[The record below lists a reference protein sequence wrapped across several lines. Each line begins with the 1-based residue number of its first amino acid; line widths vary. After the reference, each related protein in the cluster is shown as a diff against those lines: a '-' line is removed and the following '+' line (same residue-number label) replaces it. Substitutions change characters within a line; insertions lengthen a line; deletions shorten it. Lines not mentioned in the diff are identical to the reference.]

1 MAPTRRASRAADGC
15 GGGGSVRGGFRATL
29 LALVATGVAGC
40 AGSGMPSLPSLPKVA
55 DLNPFAEKQKP
66 LPGRRIPVLE
76 TGSNSL
82 PGELAPADGAIVLA
96 PQAANTEWSQPG
108 GTPGNAPGNLV
119 FSGTPRKA
127 WSADAGT
134 GSSKTGRV
142 MAPPIVY
149 DGRAYTLDASGLVR
163 AFNLASGGRVWQ
175 TSLIPEAEAKAG
187 SGNFFQLSFESST
200 SGGFGGGL
208 AADGGRLIAAS
219 GFGKVVALDPA
230 TGKQIWQKNLG
241 TPLRAAPTAVGDRV
255 FIVTM
260 EGRFFCLSG
269 VDGAELW
276 TSRGI
281 PQQASRV
288 LHTSPAVD
296 GDVVV
301 VPFPTGDLMAM
312 SVADG
317 SPVWTENLAKTR
329 SFSQLESLSDAARPV
344 IDNGVVYAVGHG
356 GRMIATNA
364 TTGERIWSIDVAG
377 VQAPW
382 VSGDSVFV
390 VDTAGRLFAVA
401 RDTGAI
407 RWTTKLQGSKSW
419 SGPTMAAN
427 ALWLVSDTGML
438 VGVDA
443 LTGRIATQQSV
454 GSKMFIQPVV
464 AQGRML
470 LLTDSAE
477 LVAFN

>member
-1 MAPTRRASRAADGC
+1 MAPKCRASRPAGR
-15 GGGGSVRGGFRATL
+15 RGAVGRFV
-29 LALVATGVAGC
+29 LVVGVAAMGVSGC
-40 AGSGMPSLPSLPKVA
+40 AGSGLPSLPSLSKVA

-82 PGELAPADGAIVLA
+82 PGELAAADGAIVLA
-96 PQAANTEWSQPG
+96 PQVANTDWSQPG
-108 GTPGNAPGNLV
+108 GNATNAPGNLV
-119 FSGTPRKA
+119 FSGTPRKT

-134 GSSKTGRV
+134 GSSKAGRV
-142 MAPPIVY
+142 MAPPVIY

-163 AFNLASGGRVWQ
+163 AFNLASGNRVWQ
-175 TSLIPEAEAKAG
+175 TSLVPEAEAKAG
-187 SGNFFQLSFESST
+187 SGNIFSLSFESST
-200 SGGFGGGL
+200 KGGFGGGL
-208 AADGGRLIAAS
+208 AADNGRLIAAS
-219 GFGKVVALDPA
+219 GFGRVMALDPA
-230 TGKQIWQKNLG
+230 SGKMLWQKNLG
-241 TPLRAAPTAVGDRV
+241 TPLRAAPTAAGDRV
-255 FIVTM
+255 FVLTM
-260 EGRFFCLSG
+260 DGRFYCLSG

-288 LHTSPAVD
+288 LHTSPAVGD
-296 GDVVV
+296 DVVV
-301 VPFPTGDLMAM
+301 VPFPSGDLMAM
-312 SVADG
+312 NVTDG
-317 SPVWTENLAKTR
+317 SPAWTENLAKTR
-329 SFSQLESLSDAARPV
+329 GFSQLESMSDAARPV

-364 TTGERIWSIDVAG
+364 TTGERVWSIDLAG

-390 VDTAGRLFAVA
+390 VDTSGRLFAVA
-401 RDTGAI
+401 RDSGAI
-407 RWTTKLQGSKSW
+407 RWTTKLPGSKTW

-427 ALWLVSDTGML
+427 VLWLVSDSGVL
-438 VGVDA
+438 AGVDA
-443 LTGRIATQQSV
+443 MTGRVAAQQTI